1 MERSTPQDSGPA
13 AVSTATND
21 LAEALQEL
29 AEVSEYAVED
39 ELEIPSEIA
48 SANAARL
55 LKAMYAISP
64 RRYGV
69 YPAPDGY
76 VAIDARGSND
86 RIAVVLCGSAGEA
99 ACFVTIDG
107 ESRRA
112 RYATARELPDGFIR
126 EALAGLDAKPACR

>member
-1 MERSTPQDSGPA
+1 MERSTPQDSEPA
-13 AVSTATND
+13 AVSTVD
-21 LAEALQEL
+21 VLEEALQEL
-29 AEVSEYAVED
+29 AEAQADAAED
-39 ELEIPSEIA
+39 GLDVPSEIA

-126 EALAGLDAKPACR
+126 EALASLDAKPARR

>member
-1 MERSTPQDSGPA
+1 MEHGTPPDGGPVATTDA
-13 AVSTATND
+13 AD
-21 LAEALQEL
+21 LADALQEL
-29 AEVSEYAVED
+29 AEVTDYAEED
-39 ELEIPSEIA
+39 GIEAPSEIA

-69 YPAPDGY
+69 YPAPGGY
-76 VAIDARGSND
+76 VAIDARGVND

-99 ACFVTIDG
+99 SCYVTIDG

-112 RYATARELPDGFIR
+112 RYATTRELPDGFIR
-126 EALAGLDAKPACR
+126 EALADLDTEPTQ